1 MDKSYIETEKRL
13 VAIEAHLADV
23 YDRAQVDIQ
32 RKADAYF
39 EQFVSAD
46 EKKRALVEKGKLD
59 ADTYERWRKNKI
71 MYGRRFAALKEQ
83 LATEYANVNKTAL
96 SYING
101 ELPEVY
107 ALNYNSLAPDVD
119 GVGGYSFTLTDANT
133 VKYLAT
139 TNDSLLPYKQL
150 DVAKDIAWSTKK
162 INSEVLRG
170 ILQGEKITDIAKR
183 LENVTTMEKS
193 AAVRNARTMVT
204 GAQNKGRLDSYARA
218 EADGIILQKEW
229 LATNDG
235 RTRHWHA
242 ALDGQQR
249 DQDKPFDSEYGKIM
263 YPGDPSAHPANVYN
277 CRCTLVANVKG
288 FKKVQVQKAMA
299 EKQEIFEEPETFD
312 ELSKSMNIKISKKA
326 RELDFVTT
334 KDAIDGISWVERQF
348 PEMKGFIEKID
359 SNKKGGVMNTTGRI
373 IACSPSA
380 FSGSYYKGNHLF
392 FQRTGVHEA
401 THSAEGY
408 LISKIS
414 KSKEEYS
421 EMWNNHTI
429 ARSICK
435 DALDEVLKTEY
446 GKGKTA
452 RELYSS
458 ISEYA
463 TMSSSECM
471 AEAVADVFEHREKAN
486 SLSLVIFEQIKKRMK
501 L

>member
-1 MDKSYIETEKRL
+1 MDKAHIETEKRL
-13 VAIEAHLADV
+13 ARVESHLADV
-23 YDRAQVDIQ
+23 YDRAQVEIQ
-32 RKADAYF
+32 KKADAYF

-46 EKKRALVEKGKLD
+46 EKKRLLVEKGKLD

-71 MYGRRFAALKEQ
+71 MYGRRFTALKEQ
-83 LATEYANVNKTAL
+83 LAAEYANVNKTAL

-133 VKYLAT
+133 IKYLAT
-139 TNDSLLPYKQL
+139 TDDSLLPYKQL

-162 INSEVLRG
+162 INSEVLQG

-183 LENVTTMEKS
+183 LENVTTMEKA

-229 LATNDG
+229 LATNDN

-288 FKKVQVQKAMA
+288 FRKVNSSANTLTSMVGNSIINTGARIKNIYSKEAATHA
-299 EKQEIFEEPETFD
+299 EKYYEEIRHFSTDVQNIADNTGKTQEQITAIKNYLFVDNSLYDEDLKEWRRFD
-312 ELSKSMNIKISKKA
+312 P
-326 RELDFVTT
+326 DF
-334 KDAIDGISWVERQF
+334 AIAQSWQRLIDGKNIQQHDLTLIEHELF
-348 PEMKGFIEKID
+348 EMELVNNNSALSQDKAHKIA
-359 SNKKGGVMNTTGRI
+359 SQKYN
-373 IACSPSA
+373 
-380 FSGSYYKGNHLF
+380 Y
-392 FQRTGVHEA
+392 
-401 THSAEGY
+401 
-408 LISKIS
+408 
-414 KSKEEYS
+414 SKEVDEYYGNL
-421 EMWNNHTI
+421 E
-429 ARSICK
+429 K
-435 DALDEVLKTEY
+435 D
-446 GKGKTA
+446 
-452 RELYSS
+452 
-458 ISEYA
+458 
-463 TMSSSECM
+463 
-471 AEAVADVFEHREKAN
+471 
-486 SLSLVIFEQIKKRMK
+486 
-501 L
+501 